1 MTTETVL
8 DAPQG
13 TQQTDAIDPQAQRP
27 AADAPGADEQ
37 QPQGEQQGE
46 QKPELTPE
54 QRAMRKMERRI
65 HTLTAGRGA
74 AQREAEMLRERL
86 AALETQRP
94 ATTQQQ
100 EDDEQPQQ
108 RPVIDPREIDR
119 IATQRADEIARQRD
133 IARRSADVMRAGSKL
148 EGFDDAVNTVADEV
162 PFTDRAGRPTAFIE
176 AVLDSEA
183 PAAILHYLGQNPEEA
198 AAFADLGPAQIGRR
212 IARLEDKL
220 KVSAKT
226 QTSNAPRPLK
236 PVQPNGAGEK
246 DPSKMTDTEFAA
258 WRKAQI
264 AKRNS

>member
-1 MTTETVL
+1 MTTETVI

-13 TQQTDAIDPQAQRP
+13 TQQTDAIESQAAQAP
-27 AADAPGADEQ
+27 AADAPGADAQ

-46 QKPELTPE
+46 QKPDLTPE

-86 AALETQRP
+86 AAFEAQRP
-94 ATTQQQ
+94 AQAQQ
-100 EDDEQPQQ
+100 EGTEPQQ
-108 RPVIDPREIDR
+108 RPAIDPKEIDR
-119 IATQRADEIARQRD
+119 IATQRAEELAHQRD
-133 IARRSADVMRAGSKL
+133 IARRAQEVAKVGSKL
-148 EGFDDAVNTVADEV
+148 DGFDDAVNTVAEEI
-162 PFTDRAGRPTAFIE
+162 PFADRAGRPTPFIE

-198 AAFADLGPAQIGRR
+198 AEFVGLTPAQIGRR
-212 IARLEDKL
+212 IAKLETKL
-220 KVSAKT
+220 ATSPKQ
-226 QTSNAPRPLK
+226 QTSSAPRPLK

-246 DPSKMTDTEFAA
+246 DPSRMTDAEFAA
-258 WRKAQI
+258 WRKTQI